1 MGLVRGICKRVIAMD
16 HGSRI
21 TEGTFEQVR
30 NHPEVLAAYLG
41 RAAARA

>member
-1 MGLVRGICKRVIAMD
+1 MD